1 MGCYP
6 KQNGLAKSL
15 REIGRIEKRFLCSND
30 FAIGLH
36 RRVQSALN
44 KAENRNTVAHAVFM
58 QRLTQGRGRGRGRDR
73 DTKPGT
79 PAYMKV
85 IVIGMDH
92 YPGPNK

>member
-44 KAENRNTVAHAVFM
+44 KAENRNAVARAFL
-58 QRLTQGRGRGRGRDR
+58 QRLTQGRGR

-85 IVIGMDH
+85 IVSGMDH